1 MVKTV
6 KPIYICFLFISF
18 VVLDVLANIYDW
30 FWIFGWFDVLMHF
43 LGGALAGATFFW
55 IFPRFL
61 VTFNRPLTQFFI
73 IFTLA
78 MGFVALVGVVWEF
91 HELVFDIQGSVAD
104 TMEDLFNDFAGGAV
118 AALIIFFRQ
127 RKSFIAPQPS
137 TDA

>member
-6 KPIYICFLFISF
+6 KPIYICFLFIFF

-43 LGGALAGATFFW
+43 LGGALAGAAFFW
-55 IFPRFL
+55 IFPRF
-61 VTFNRPLTQFFI
+61 FI
-73 IFTLA
+73 TFTLA

-127 RKSFIAPQPS
+127 KKSFIASQPS